1 MGAEIYISSV
11 EPGDSDALAN
21 VRALLEEYLE
31 WLGPM
36 VCSSTLPA
44 EIASLPQ
51 PYGPPGGALLLARD
65 EAARG
70 VGCVGIRDHD
80 GRACEIKRL
89 YVHCCSRRR
98 GIARALLR
106 AAIDQ
111 ARAMGYEEMLLT
123 TLPDEMPGV
132 VALYRSYGFEDAE
145 AFRHHGGQAAE
156 GVLLA
161 FMSRHL

>member
-1 MGAEIYISSV
+1 MGSEIYIHAV
-11 EPGDSDALAN
+11 EPGDTGAIAD

-31 WLGPM
+31 WLGPR

-65 EAARG
+65 ATAQG
-70 VGCVGIRDHD
+70 LGCVGIRDHD
-80 GRACEIKRL
+80 GRSCEVKRL
-89 YVHCCSRRR
+89 YVHQGSRRR
-98 GIARALLR
+98 GIGRALLH

-111 ARAMGYEEMLLT
+111 ARAMGYKEMLLT

-132 VALYRSYGFEDAE
+132 VALYHSFGFEDAE
-145 AFRHHGGQAAE
+145 AFRHHGGQAAD
-156 GVLLA
+156 GVQLA
-161 FMSRHL
+161 FMGRCL